1 MEIETGGLVITFSC
15 FVRTDDVGCCDLITF
30 VSFVLLHLTCWF
42 WYVNLL
48 GKLCEKLCEIAR

>member
-1 MEIETGGLVITFSC
+1 MGLVITFSC

-48 GKLCEKLCEIAR
+48 GKLCEKLCEISR